1 MKRQT
6 SDPACRLCG
15 HSLSVVRV
23 AGDLCGRCVARQYS
37 QRLDGPLV
45 REAMRLG
52 CRVKFRS
59 QDRKPKEASA
69 KAPKVR
75 AKPKTKPKVHQ
86 HPSLPLWSDG

>member
-6 SDPACRLCG
+6 SDPACRLFG
-15 HSLSVVRV
+15 HPLSVVRV

-52 CRVKFRS
+52 CLVRYRS
-59 QDRKPKEASA
+59 QGRKPNEARA
-69 KAPKVR
+69 EAPRVR
-75 AKPKTKPKVHQ
+75 AKPKPKTQQ
-86 HPSLPLWSDG
+86 HPSLSLWSDG